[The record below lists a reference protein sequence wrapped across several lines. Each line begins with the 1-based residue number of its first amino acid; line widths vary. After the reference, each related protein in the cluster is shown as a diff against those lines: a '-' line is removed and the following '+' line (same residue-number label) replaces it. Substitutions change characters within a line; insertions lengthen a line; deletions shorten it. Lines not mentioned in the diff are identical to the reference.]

1 MPKKVLIIEDD
12 PDIANLVVHYLIREG
27 YTVGVAPNGME
38 GLKKIKEVP
47 PDLLILDL
55 MLPEVGGLEVCK
67 TLRGNAST
75 AAVPILI
82 LTAKGEES
90 DKVIGLELGA
100 DDYVTKPFSPKELV
114 ARVKALLRRSEP
126 PEYEHPSHKYTYGPL
141 VLDETR
147 HDVRINRQEVHLTA
161 KEFGLL
167 AQLLKSK
174 GRVLTRDTLLETVW
188 GYDSNVSTRTVDV
201 HIRRLREK
209 IPLLSKAIVT
219 VMSYGYKL
227 IDEEQQ

>member
-1 MPKKVLIIEDD
+1 M
-12 PDIANLVVHYLIREG
+12 VHYLQREG
-27 YTVGVAPNGME
+27 HSAKIAADGLE
-38 GLKKIKEVP
+38 GLKKVKEIS
-47 PDLLILDL
+47 PDLVILDL
-55 MLPEVGGLEVCK
+55 MLPEMGGLEVCK
-67 TLRGNAST
+67 TLRGGTQT
-75 AAVPILI
+75 ATVPLLI

-100 DDYVTKPFSPKELV
+100 DDYVSKPFSPRELV
-114 ARVKALLRRSEP
+114 ARVKALLRRSQRHERDLP
-126 PEYEHPSHKYTYGPL
+126 VNSYTYGPI

-147 HDVRINRQEVHLTA
+147 HDVRINGREVHLTA

-174 GRVLTRDTLLETVW
+174 GRVLTRETLLETVW

-209 IPLLSKAIVT
+209 LPILSKAIVT

-227 IDEEQQ
+227 IEEELL